1 MKPSDPKLLWSRSQW
16 LSGWNGQSQ
25 PGACWIGPGCL
36 DGRQRL
42 NALKNIR
49 IRSWRSEVLTGVGV
63 KILKWTLSEH
73 WHCCCCALPSPPLPF
88 ALCACTAQAL
98 MPTAAVWS
106 TTQNFLQQLLTSACL
121 SQLRVHVGSDRAFL
135 EDSLQNWQELGK
147 SLASAWQVPWWRWP
161 CLRKCYLQEDVCYT
175 AFSGLPQN
183 PKLQQLH
190 CCEDSFP
197 RSPWRVNVWHNGGFR
212 RCVWFGW
219 QWRKWRRQTTSSICS
234 DLRCFWP
241 GWWWTHH
248 FGGGTFGDSPELMVS
263 HALCPRII
271 FLRRQVVKTIQA

>member
-1 MKPSDPKLLWSRSQW
+1 MNIDIAAVVLYLVPPCLLLYAPAQHRHWCR
-16 LSGWNGQSQ
+16 
-25 PGACWIGPGCL
+25 
-36 DGRQRL
+36 RQRFDQL
-42 NALKNIR
+42 HR
-49 IRSWRSEVLTGVGV
+49 ISCSNSW
-63 KILKWTLSEH
+63 
-73 WHCCCCALPSPPLPF
+73 
-88 ALCACTAQAL
+88 QAL
-98 MPTAAVWS
+98 A
-106 TTQNFLQQLLTSACL
+106 SANCGFMWVQIGL
-121 SQLRVHVGSDRAFL
+121 SWKIRCRI
-135 EDSLQNWQELGK
+135 GK
-147 SLASAWQVPWWRWP
+147 SLARAWQVPWWRWP

-219 QWRKWRRQTTSSICS
+219 QWRKWTRQTTSSICS